1 MTLKTNKIHPRNGIV
16 AGATG
21 GILQVVSATKTD
33 QHHIN
38 SGSLTQGTKYDITGL
53 SAVITP
59 TSTSSKILC
68 MGHIS
73 HNIKGGTQ
81 GFFHLERNSSI
92 VTGASGDA
100 DGARLRCMVTGQL
113 GTGSGYST
121 WPVVTVPFSYVDSP
135 ASTSA
140 QTYQV
145 QVSDA
150 VGGSYDIY
158 INRSIRAYA
167 GTYYDASCTSTLIL
181 MELSG

>member
-1 MTLKTNKIHPRNGIV
+1 MTLITDRIEPRNGIV
-16 AGATG
+16 SGATG
-21 GILQVVSATKTD
+21 GIIQVVSATKTD
-33 QHHIN
+33 HQQIN

-73 HNIKGGTQ
+73 HNVQGGTQ
-81 GFFHLERNSSI
+81 AFFHLERNSSI

-158 INRSIRAYA
+158 INRSIRDYA
-167 GTYYDASCTSTLIL
+167 GVYYDASCTSTLVL

>member
-1 MTLKTNKIHPRNGIV
+1 MTLITDRIEPRNGIV
-16 AGATG
+16 SGATG
-21 GILQVVSATKTD
+21 GIIQVVSATKTD
-33 QHHIN
+33 HQQIN

-53 SAVITP
+53 SAAITP

-73 HNIKGGTQ
+73 HNVQGGTQ
-81 GFFHLERNSSI
+81 AFFHLERNSSI

-158 INRSIRAYA
+158 INRSIRDYA
-167 GTYYDASCTSTLIL
+167 GVYYDASCTSTLVL